1 MRRTILTTMAALAMP
16 SLAPALAQA
25 GWQSSSA
32 QIALTITERD
42 FFHRY
47 DRVSVSFESGLDGF
61 VTVFRVDTDGRLRV
75 LFPRDPWQDNFAVAG
90 RRYRVPTRSAG
101 GGSHTFVVDDYP
113 GVGYVFAVLSAARF
127 DYTAYVRNDH
137 WEYRAVANNGRIT
150 GDPYVALVEVIERVL
165 PGEDVPWTFDV
176 APYFVEQRFEYPRF
190 LCYDCHAYVT
200 YPRWDPY
207 RDWCGTFRIV
217 IYNDIHR
224 YPRGV
229 YPVTRVV
236 YPSVFVQPRYVFKQ
250 RSGSDPFV
258 TRVARPGMH
267 PAQAQAPD
275 AGVRGR
281 DVGGV
286 GSVPAPTRSVTR
298 REDSNKGLGGL
309 IRRFLGGGEDSETRR
324 RPAVTQPENNE
335 QPPRP
340 KLERR
345 TPTRSTTTQ
354 PARRPAPT
362 TRARPATAPTKKPPA
377 RPSER
382 KPTTRPQ
389 ERRPSSSS
397 PRRP

>member
-1 MRRTILTTMAALAMP
+1 MRWTMLTTMATLMVP
-16 SLAPALAQA
+16 SLAPVLAQA

-42 FFHRY
+42 FFQRY
-47 DRVSVSFESGLDGF
+47 DRVSVSFESALDGF

-75 LFPRDPWQDNFAVAG
+75 LFPRDPWQDNFVAAG
-90 RRYRVPTRSAG
+90 RRYRVPNRSSER
-101 GGSHTFVVDDYP
+101 GSHAFVVDDYP
-113 GVGYVFAVLSAARF
+113 GVGYVFAVVSAAQF
-127 DYTAYVRNDH
+127 DYAAYVRNDH
-137 WEYRAVANNGRIT
+137 WEYRTVANAGRIT
-150 GDPYVALVEVIERVL
+150 GDPYVALVEVVERML
-165 PGEDVPWTFDV
+165 PSDDVPWAFDV
-176 APYFVEQRFEYPRF
+176 APYFVERQFEYPRF

-236 YPSVFVQPRYVFKQ
+236 YPSVYIQPRYVFKT
-250 RSGSDPFV
+250 RTGSDPFV
-258 TRVARPGMH
+258 TRVARPGAH
-267 PAQAQAPD
+267 PTQARAPD

-298 REDSNKGLGGL
+298 REDSNKGFGGL
-309 IRRFLGGGEDSETRR
+309 IRRFLGGNDDNESRR
-324 RPAVTQPENNE
+324 RPVVSQPDRD
-335 QPPRP
+335 QHPPRP

-345 TPTRSTTTQ
+345 TPTRSTSTQ
-354 PARRPAPT
+354 PARRPSPT
-362 TRARPATAPTKKPPA
+362 TRARPATAPT
-377 RPSER
+377 
-382 KPTTRPQ
+382 
-389 ERRPSSSS
+389 
-397 PRRP
+397 